1 MLVAQFLKEL
11 PAAGQVRRRQ
21 VVAQFL
27 KELPAAGQVRRR
39 QAAMVPD
46 EIVC

>member
-11 PAAGQVRRRQ
+11 PAAGQVT
-21 VVAQFL
+21 
-27 KELPAAGQVRRR
+27 GR

-46 EIVC
+46 EIMC